1 MAIAFKKATKSQSKL
16 RLALNGPAGS
26 GKTFTALT
34 IAKHLGGKVAV
45 VDTEHGSASKYA
57 DRFDFDVLE
66 LDNFA
71 PSNFVEAIH
80 TAESE
85 GYSIVILDSITHAW
99 NGTGGVMEIVDN
111 AAARARGNSYAGWKE
126 GTPAHNDLI
135 NGIVQSRVHIIATM
149 RAKTEYSLEKDE
161 RTGKSTPKKIGMA
174 PVQRDGMEYEFD
186 VSGFLDLDNTLVI
199 DKTRCPALRQ
209 AVIKMPGKELADVL
223 SAWLS
228 DGAPA
233 VDAPKLAL
241 VPPAPDEK
249 PASVIGPD
257 VLLAKVRMAADVDA
271 VKALAGEITATRKAH
286 PDRSDEIRDAVTARL
301 NTLRTPPPAAEPAPA
316 SEPTPAPVQAADPKP
331 EPKPIVPPPPAPP
344 KAPRA
349 ARTPLF

>member
-1 MAIAFKKATKSQSKL
+1 MAVAFRKATKSQAKL

-34 IAKHLGGKVAV
+34 IAKHMGGRVAV

-66 LDNFA
+66 LDTFA
-71 PSNFVEAIH
+71 PANFVEAIRA
-80 TAESE
+80 AEAA
-85 GYSIVILDSITHAW
+85 GYSIIILDSITHAW

-135 NGIVQSRVHIIATM
+135 NGIVQSKCHVIATM
-149 RAKTEYSLEKDE
+149 RAKTEYLLEKDE
-161 RTGKSTPKKIGMA
+161 RTGKTTPKKIGMA

-209 AVIKMPGKELADVL
+209 AVIKMPGEQLAKTLMD
-223 SAWLS
+223 WLS
-228 DGAPA
+228 EGPPAAPRLS
-233 VDAPKLAL
+233 V
-241 VPPAPDEK
+241 VPPAPPAINVPALINDLDYCATEADLTKIRPRLVEAK
-249 PASVIGPD
+249 PAVS
-257 VLLAKVRMAADVDA
+257 AADWA
-271 VKALAGEITATRKAH
+271 EIKAAADRAKARVSA
-286 PDRSDEIRDAVTARL
+286 PPVSAPAVT
-301 NTLRTPPPAAEPAPA
+301 TPNVMP
-316 SEPTPAPVQAADPKP
+316 PAPVT
-331 EPKPIVPPPPAPP
+331 PPAPVVD
-344 KAPRA
+344 
-349 ARTPLF
+349 ARTDPTREPSLADVPF